1 KIRIL
6 NNSRECQFRK
16 KSHTFFEEVPFPD
29 VPRTT
34 GTVMGIADIAE
45 AIDTDRETKGPVHLA
60 RRSQEMLMGMIESH
74 RLGGQRVALPMTNRS
89 LYVGRRDW

>member
-1 KIRIL
+1 
-6 NNSRECQFRK
+6 
-16 KSHTFFEEVPFPD
+16 
-29 VPRTT
+29 
-34 GTVMGIADIAE
+34 MGIADIAE
-45 AIDTDRETKGPVHLA
+45 AIDTDRETQGSVHLA